1 MRRCI
6 ALALPCWIVAA
17 PVATFAQNAAAC
29 RHQAMHQGMHH
40 GMPGHA
46 PCWCGDMTGNAALL
60 ASDAPALPSDWTVLP
75 SGAAPLGTVITLP
88 SDAPPISP
96 SYAPTPPPPN
106 ERRIS

>member
-6 ALALPCWIVAA
+6 ALALPCWMVAA
-17 PVATFAQNAAAC
+17 PVATFAQIAAAC

-40 GMPGHA
+40 GTPSHA
-46 PCWCGDMTGNAALL
+46 PCWCGEMTGNSPLL
-60 ASDAPALPSDWTVLP
+60 ASDAPALPADWSVP
-75 SGAAPLGTVITLP
+75 RFGAALLTRVSALS

-106 ERRIS
+106 GFPA

>member
-40 GMPGHA
+40 GTPSRA
-46 PCWCGDMTGNAALL
+46 PCWCGDMTGNTASL
-60 ASDAPALPSDWTVLP
+60 ATEAPALPAHWSVVPDAVALT
-75 SGAAPLGTVITLP
+75 APIALP
-88 SDAPPISP
+88 SDAMPISP
-96 SYAPTPPPPN
+96 SFAPTPPPPN
-106 ERRIS
+106 ELAA